1 MERSQDNEKSFLPRL
16 PLKAIRGEDELQR
29 RIDSLSWFHQID
41 FGSVVTKGYPYDAH
55 WSWVAEQLQAEANRL
70 RNRTVLEL
78 GPADGLW
85 SCWLT
90 KLGVK
95 SIVAADV
102 ANRDEYRLVIESFGL
117 PVEYFADLLSTDTP
131 RAVKRLFDGV
141 VSLGVLYHVH
151 DPLTTLIMYQRYLKP
166 GGFLILE
173 GGTIFQDEPGLYYT
187 GNGLVYGH
195 DGGNQ
200 FIPTRGFLEEVLER
214 SLGFR
219 IERFAFRKEYVH
231 PKLGKEV
238 GRSLIVAVKEGLP
251 NVHCYPLILQS
262 LGMYGEEFGPFE
274 WLYPW
279 PPSTGR

>member
-1 MERSQDNEKSFLPRL
+1 MSFLPKM
-16 PLKAIRGEDELQR
+16 PLKAIRTEDELHR
-29 RIDSLSWFHQID
+29 KIDSLSWFHQID
-41 FGSVVTKGYPYDAH
+41 FGPVVSKGSPYEVQWA
-55 WSWVAEQLQAEANRL
+55 WVAEQLQLEARRL
-70 RNRTVLEL
+70 RGQTVLEL

-95 SIVAADV
+95 SIVAADI
-102 ANRDEYRLVIESFGL
+102 ANRDEYRLVIESFAL
-117 PVEYFADLLSTDTP
+117 PVEYFPNLLSTDTP
-131 RAVKRLFDGV
+131 RAIKRSFDGV

-151 DPLTTLIMYQRYLKP
+151 DPLTTLIMYHRYLKR

-173 GGTIFQDEPGLYYT
+173 GGTLFEDEPALCYT

-200 FIPTRGFLEEVLER
+200 FIPTRGFLREVLEK

-219 IERFAFRKEYVH
+219 IERFAERKEYVH
-231 PKLGKEV
+231 PQLGKEV
-238 GRSLIVAVKEGLP
+238 GRSLIVAVKDGPP
-251 NVHCYPLILQS
+251 NVHCYPFILQS

-279 PPSTGR
+279 QYP